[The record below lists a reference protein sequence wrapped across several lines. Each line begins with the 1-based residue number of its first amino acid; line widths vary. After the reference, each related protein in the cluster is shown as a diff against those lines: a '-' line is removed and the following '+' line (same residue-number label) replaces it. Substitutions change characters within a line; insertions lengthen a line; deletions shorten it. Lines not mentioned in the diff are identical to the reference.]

1 MLAIKILGAI
11 AAVVVVAAVA
21 AGLAM
26 YFRLIPIPGPI
37 LALLVGAKPPEYSAR
52 YYPPDTL
59 AYAWVTLA
67 PGGGQMDDMQ
77 DLWQRFNEFRD
88 FRRLIDE
95 VQEDFEDETGIDLE
109 REVMPWI
116 GPDASAAFIDFNFR
130 REELIVAA
138 TIGVRDQDAARNFL
152 DEWLEYMEDSEGADF
167 DLDSYKDFDIWA
179 DESAY
184 QVYGLSKDAL
194 VFSTT
199 ESGLEEVI
207 DGIAGD
213 VDRSLADNENFQAA
227 REALPDR
234 RFASFYVDYQ
244 EGIELVED
252 FYPDEFGDGWAD
264 LPSYQDAEWI
274 AVSAAWHDRAIVVDA
289 VVPAGLDYPLKV
301 DNLAETA
308 HLVPND
314 ALAFVAGTFDP
325 DVDNWRKA
333 MDSYNI
339 DDYLRDI
346 GYGPEFIQDIN
357 AAIAEIASGEPPTL
371 SRRDSVADVIDL
383 ALWLVNDLTGIRI
396 EQEFLDHLSGEMIIG
411 VGDMNFA
418 RVEGDPL
425 SNTMDVFAMLAYQ
438 EGSKYALEDTMD
450 EITDLI
456 EERLSPF
463 VETDQVDVGARD
475 AAVVFDVGG
484 GLVQTDYTP
493 GYVLHGGYMTVGT
506 TEYALE
512 TVVAL
517 QRGDETSLLSH
528 DEYNRA
534 VGYLPAEYQWLAYVN
549 LRSIIRQINPDDLDL
564 TNDEFEIIEESIG
577 VVAASVY
584 LPHCMESDPGQGCRI
599 PENDNGARITA
610 VLTLFP
616 E

>member
-37 LALLVGAKPPEYSAR
+37 LALLIGAKPPEYSAR
-52 YYPPDTL
+52 YYPPDTI

-67 PGGGQMDDMQ
+67 PRGGQLDDMQ
-77 DLWQRFNEFRD
+77 AIWARFNEFRD

-95 VQEDFEDETGIDLE
+95 AQDGFEDETGIDVE

-138 TIGVRDQDAARNFL
+138 TIGVRDQDAARDFL

-167 DLDSYKDFDIWA
+167 DRDSYKDFDIWA

-213 VDRSLADNENFQAA
+213 LDRSLADNENFQAA

-244 EGIELVED
+244 EGIELLED
-252 FYPDEFGDGWAD
+252 FYPDEFGTMSIEAFGEQEPEWVAGSAGW
-264 LPSYQDAEWI
+264 SE
-274 AVSAAWHDRAIVVDA
+274 RAMSLETVMPLGI
-289 VVPAGLDYPLKV
+289 DYPLQIA
-301 DNLAETA
+301 NLDDPAR
-308 HLVPND
+308 LVPSD
-314 ALAFVAGTFDP
+314 ILGFMAMTFDP
-325 DVDNWRKA
+325 DVDRWREA
-333 MDSYNI
+333 ARRYDVGEMLSPSDI
-339 DDYLRDI
+339 DDLNYAIEELSYDVDI
-346 GYGPEFIQDIN
+346 LN
-357 AAIAEIASGEPPTL
+357 LPTL
-371 SRRDSVADVIDL
+371 DADASLDELLDWGLDFVEGTTEIDL
-383 ALWLVNDLTGIRI
+383 EDDL
-396 EQEFLDHLSGEMIIG
+396 FDHLSGEAI
-411 VGDMNFA
+411 VAVSDVDFA
-418 RVEGDPL
+418 RVEDDPL
-425 SNTMDVFAMLAYQ
+425 SNPVNAVAMLSYHEEKKAD
-438 EGSKYALEDTMD
+438 LTDTMD
-450 EITDLI
+450 EVTGII
-456 EERLSPF
+456 EDNLSF
-463 VETDQVDVGARD
+463 FLEIDSVRVGANARATVFGIRQEFAETDYA
-475 AAVVFDVGG
+475 
-484 GLVQTDYTP
+484 P
-493 GYVLHGGYMTVGT
+493 GYVLNDGYLTIGT
-506 TEYALE
+506 TEDALE
-512 TVVAL
+512 TTVEL
-517 QRGDETSLLSH
+517 QDGKGKSLASIN
-528 DEYNRA
+528 EYARA
-534 VGYLPAEYQWLAYVN
+534 VGQLPAQKQYLAYVN
-549 LRSIIRQINPDDLDL
+549 LQRIIRQFEPEDFDM
-564 TNDEFEIIEESIG
+564 TGDEFEILETSLG
-577 VVAASVY
+577 AVAVSAYS
-584 LPHCMESDPGQGCRI
+584 PHCLEPSDDYAYMIPG
-599 PENDNGARITA
+599 GADVTRVTA